1 MANAIELLEYLRKY
15 PTFDNAVV
23 RDKIGKNSR
32 YTNLLIH
39 RLRKRGLIQKIERD
53 KYTVFKEPFLIA
65 SRIVWPSYISCWS
78 ALKYRNLTEQVPHEI
93 TVVTAVNKKAVTF
106 ANTKIRFV
114 KLSPKAFFGY
124 EKVRYDGFEIFVA
137 DADKSIIDSA
147 LLREVSF
154 SELKE
159 ITLNN
164 KGAINI
170 GKFMRYMKRVGNKS
184 LIKRFGYVFE
194 NMGKDYYGRLRR
206 FVDAT
211 YIPLDYSKK
220 PTGIKNEKWRLV
232 INA

>member
-1 MANAIELLEYLRKY
+1 M
-15 PTFDNAVV
+15 
-23 RDKIGKNSR
+23 
-32 YTNLLIH
+32 
-39 RLRKRGLIQKIERD
+39 
-53 KYTVFKEPFLIA
+53 
-65 SRIVWPSYISCWS
+65 
-78 ALKYRNLTEQVPHEI
+78 
-93 TVVTAVNKKAVTF
+93 
-106 ANTKIRFV
+106 
-114 KLSPKAFFGY
+114 
-124 EKVRYDGFEIFVA
+124 
-137 DADKSIIDSA
+137 
-147 LLREVSF
+147 SF

-170 GKFMRYMKRVGNKS
+170 GRFMRYMKRVGNKS